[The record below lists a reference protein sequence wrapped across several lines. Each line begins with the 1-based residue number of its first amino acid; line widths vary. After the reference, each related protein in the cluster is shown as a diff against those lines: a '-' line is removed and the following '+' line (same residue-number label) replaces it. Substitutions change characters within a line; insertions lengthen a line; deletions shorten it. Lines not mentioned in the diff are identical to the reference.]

1 MASNSFDA
9 MRIATESLANS
20 VHRKATHNSV
30 WLNAIPRGAYANNT
44 GLTQST
50 FTVHNSMPIDDT
62 ESWDAIVMSTG
73 DDANYGTCADS
84 FTDATVGF
92 SERTY
97 TPEKFQLRGPIIC
110 ETDLLFQHNP
120 RAFLTAYVDELAK
133 RSKKSWENK
142 LANEYCKFAEK
153 ITVSGASDLTVDS
166 TIAAP
171 ESLSITEQSVQLLPA
186 HLTAIAARLIEN
198 GATEGDSNGWIT
210 LEANGPVFPLIIGME
225 HSEKLAGLDST
236 YRDNLR
242 YGEPN
247 ELLKRL
253 GASRVLGNFRHVP
266 VTMPMRFNYA
276 GGKYVRV
283 NQYVVGTSGEAATEG
298 DSYVINSAW
307 KTATHEAAIVL
318 NPAVMTA
325 EIVKPEGYGLNF
337 DPKNHTGEWKW
348 VTGGNNI
355 IDEGTVSGSDPLHK
369 LARHYASYMAAFRPV
384 RPEDGCMII
393 FDRDG
398 S

>member
-1 MASNSFDA
+1 MANSFDA
-9 MRIATESLANS
+9 MKVATESLANS

-30 WLNAIPRGAYANNT
+30 WLNAIPRAVYANNT
-44 GLTQST
+44 GLTQTT
-50 FTVHNSMPIDDT
+50 FTVENSMPTDDT
-62 ESWDAIVMSTG
+62 ETWDAIALSTG
-73 DDANYGTCADS
+73 SDTNFGACADS
-84 FTDATVGF
+84 FTDAEVGF

-97 TPEKFQLRGPIIC
+97 SPEKFQLRGPIIC

-186 HLTAIAARLIEN
+186 HLNAIAARLIEN

-210 LEANGPVFPLIIGME
+210 LDASGPVFPLIIGME
-225 HSEKLAGLDST
+225 HSEKLAGLDTT

-253 GASRVLGNFRHVP
+253 GAARVLGNFRHVP

-283 NQYVVGTSGEAATEG
+283 DQWTESSATAG
-298 DSYVINSAW
+298 KKYAINTAW

-325 EIVKPEGYGLNF
+325 EVVRPEGYGLSF
-337 DPKNHTGEWKW
+337 DAKNHTGDWKW
-348 VTGGNNI
+348 VTGGDRI
-355 IDEGTVSGSDPLHK
+355 GSATATSGNDPLEK
-369 LARHYASYMAAFRPV
+369 LARHYATYMAAFRPV